1 VPQIGGGSG
10 LRKSGRS
17 NGTDTHPP
25 RVQRERARPERRG
38 ELSAWPACADSHLCS
53 GRRINY
59 SDEESG
65 PEVPAH
71 TPSPAPAPPAASDR
85 LRPPPCGSAAVN
97 AACDTSCDT
106 GRRTGQPE
114 PSPPPPP
121 SLPPAS
127 PTGVCGY
134 GTVLDAVTQKCEV
147 SLGNGTEVLDG
158 KCEVVLGS
166 ATEVLDGK
174 VEVVLGSATEVL
186 DGKVEVVLGSA
197 TEVLDGK
204 VEVVLG
210 SATEVIDGKVELIG
224 LGDFDGDGVFRLA
237 DAVFVSE
244 VWQGNEQ
251 WPVAGGRRARR
262 SLESTSDDGVDLLAL
277 KDELER
283 KDAELLK
290 LRAELSKLLLKVKEL
305 EAEHRVVLD

>member
-1 VPQIGGGSG
+1 
-10 LRKSGRS
+10 
-17 NGTDTHPP
+17 
-25 RVQRERARPERRG
+25 
-38 ELSAWPACADSHLCS
+38 
-53 GRRINY
+53 
-59 SDEESG
+59 
-65 PEVPAH
+65 VPAH

-158 KCEVVLGS
+158 KC
-166 ATEVLDGK
+166 
-174 VEVVLGSATEVL
+174 
-186 DGKVEVVLGSA
+186 EVVLGSA

>member
-1 VPQIGGGSG
+1 
-10 LRKSGRS
+10 
-17 NGTDTHPP
+17 
-25 RVQRERARPERRG
+25 
-38 ELSAWPACADSHLCS
+38 
-53 GRRINY
+53 
-59 SDEESG
+59 
-65 PEVPAH
+65 VPAH

-197 TEVLDGK
+197 TEV
-204 VEVVLG
+204 
-210 SATEVIDGKVELIG
+210 IDGKVELIG

-305 EAEHRVVLD
+305 KCSELRELL